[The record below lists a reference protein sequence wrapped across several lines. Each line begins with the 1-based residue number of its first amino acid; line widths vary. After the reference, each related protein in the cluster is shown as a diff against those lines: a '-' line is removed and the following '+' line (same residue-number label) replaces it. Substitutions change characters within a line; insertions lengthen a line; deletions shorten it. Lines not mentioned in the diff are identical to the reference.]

1 MTQAVC
7 LLLCVR
13 DLRDQDLDNGSLYGG
28 AARHGTPQPAL
39 CPADGFDSMSDHV
52 VIGTAIA
59 AAPRDLVCPVRR
71 KTPTFRAVR
80 MSTVCVV
87 S

>member
-39 CPADGFDSMSDHV
+39 CSADGFDSMRDHV

-59 AAPRDLVCPVRR
+59 AAPRD
-71 KTPTFRAVR
+71 
-80 MSTVCVV
+80 VV
-87 S
+87 YQSVES